1 MDEDSI
7 CKLISSSIKHGIKHK
22 SWTWTGSCKEEVKM
36 FFRVS
41 LGQSECMSMS
51 AFLRKRCTAALK
63 NIEHLTRVAL
73 TKKKHLENENL

>member
-1 MDEDSI
+1 
-7 CKLISSSIKHGIKHK
+7 
-22 SWTWTGSCKEEVKM
+22 M

-63 NIEHLTRVAL
+63 NIEHLTREAFDKNIWKMRVFEIWRICQQRRAL
-73 TKKKHLENENL
+73 VRTIS

>member
-1 MDEDSI
+1 
-7 CKLISSSIKHGIKHK
+7 
-22 SWTWTGSCKEEVKM
+22 M

-73 TKKKHLENENL
+73 TKKKHLENESLRDLENMSAETGFSPDNQLNQHGGTPLR

>member
-1 MDEDSI
+1 
-7 CKLISSSIKHGIKHK
+7 
-22 SWTWTGSCKEEVKM
+22 M

-73 TKKKHLENENL
+73 TKKKHLENENLRDLENMSAETGLSPDNQLNQHGGTPLR

>member
-1 MDEDSI
+1 
-7 CKLISSSIKHGIKHK
+7 
-22 SWTWTGSCKEEVKM
+22 M

-63 NIEHLTRVAL
+63 NIEHLTRVAF
-73 TKKKHLENENL
+73 TKKKHLENENLRDLENMSAETGLSPDNQLNQHGGTPLR

>member
-1 MDEDSI
+1 
-7 CKLISSSIKHGIKHK
+7 
-22 SWTWTGSCKEEVKM
+22 M

-73 TKKKHLENENL
+73 TKKKHLENENLRDLENMSAETRLSPDNQLNQHGGTPLR

>member
-1 MDEDSI
+1 
-7 CKLISSSIKHGIKHK
+7 
-22 SWTWTGSCKEEVKM
+22 M

-51 AFLRKRCTAALK
+51 AFLRKRYTAALK

-73 TKKKHLENENL
+73 TKKKHLENENLRDLENMSAETGLSPDNQLNQHGGTPLR